1 MTRFTDCRLDD
12 AIVERARRGD
22 LKAHE
27 LVYRTFSVPVFN
39 LALRMMR
46 QTAAADEILQE
57 TFVEVLTK
65 IDSFRGDAPVGA
77 WIRRITV
84 NKCLMQLRSVWHQR
98 VRSLEPMIAAADTV
112 ELVSQERAISDT
124 VSDRMDLESALD
136 ALPPISRTVV
146 WLHDVEGYTHNEIG
160 ELMGKSVSFS
170 KSQLAR
176 AHKRLQVMLGN
187 RSKDKPCMQVSN
199 NC

>member
-12 AIVERARRGD
+12 AIVERARRGN

-27 LVYRTFSVPVFN
+27 LVYRTFSVPVYN

-46 QTAAADEILQE
+46 QAAAADEILQE

-65 IDSFRGDAPVGA
+65 IDTFRGEAPIGA

-84 NKCLMQLRSVWHQR
+84 NKCLMQLRSAWHQR
-98 VRSLEPMIAAADTV
+98 VRSLEPMIAGADTV
-112 ELVSQERAISDT
+112 ELASGERAISDT

-136 ALPPISRTVV
+136 ALPPVSRTVV
-146 WLHDVEGYTHNEIG
+146 WLHDVEGYTHIEIG

-176 AHKRLQVMLGN
+176 AHKRLQVLLGK
-187 RSKDKPCMQVSN
+187 RSKDESCMQASN